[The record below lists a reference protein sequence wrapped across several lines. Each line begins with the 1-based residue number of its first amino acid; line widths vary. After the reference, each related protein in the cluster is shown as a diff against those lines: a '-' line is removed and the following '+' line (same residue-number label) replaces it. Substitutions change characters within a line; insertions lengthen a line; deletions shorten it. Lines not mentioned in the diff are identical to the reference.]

1 MKEYLLL
8 FYNRT
13 GNGAYITTPD
23 DMLEDM
29 PRWQQ
34 WIGNIAMQGK
44 LISSQPIEYDGTI
57 VTSKGITAGPFIQ
70 QEILLTGYLLCKA
83 ENIEEVKEWCSTC
96 PILKYEQGSVEI
108 RPVMPFE
115 V

>member
-1 MKEYLLL
+1 MKEFLLL
-8 FYNRT
+8 FYNQT
-13 GNGAYITTPD
+13 GNGNYITTPD

-44 LISSQPIEYDGTI
+44 LVSSKPIEYDGTL
-57 VTSKGITAGPFIQ
+57 VGKNGKNAGPFIQ
-70 QEILLTGYLLCKA
+70 NQILLTGYMLCKA
-83 ENIEEVKEWCSTC
+83 EDISEVEEWCQTC
-96 PILKYEQGSVEI
+96 PILKYEHSTVEI

>member
-13 GNGAYITTPD
+13 GIGAYITTPA

-70 QEILLTGYLLCKA
+70 QEILLTGYLLCKS

-96 PILKYEQGSVEI
+96 PILKYGQGSVEI

>member
-13 GNGAYITTPD
+13 GNGAYITTPV

-70 QEILLTGYLLCKA
+70 LEILLTGYLLCKA
-83 ENIEEVKEWCSTC
+83 ENIEEVIEWCSTC